1 MMTRC
6 FFHSLA
12 GVALALGLP
21 SFVAGGSET
30 GDIQRLVRQL
40 GSDKFKERE
49 AATSA
54 LFKVGKPALGALQAA
69 AKDSGDE
76 EIRRRAAKLVLDI
89 QDALLRPIDLTP
101 YVNQKRK
108 EHFHGHEP
116 GNDLAAL
123 PAGRQS
129 FAGTK
134 FTVGEGVVQLGAGKP
149 NKVEGIKVG
158 VKAER
163 LHFLHACSHCGGTPL
178 NALIGKYIVRYED
191 KTTAEI
197 EIAYGKDVVDWWE
210 QPGVADPT
218 RSKVAWSG
226 QNKFSRI
233 KLFSTT
239 WSNPKPEKQIASND
253 YVKTRN
259 APFCV
264 AMTAEE

>member
-1 MMTRC
+1 MTRS
-6 FFHSLA
+6 FSRSLV
-12 GVALALGLP
+12 GVALVLGLP
-21 SFVAGGSET
+21 SFVAGGSEA
-30 GDIQRLVRQL
+30 GDISQLVRQL

-49 AATSA
+49 AAAGA
-54 LFKVGKPALGALQAA
+54 LFKVGKPALGALKSA

-76 EIRRRAAKLVLDI
+76 EIRLRAAKLILAI

-101 YVNQKRK
+101 YVNQKLK
-108 EHFHGHEP
+108 EQFHGHEP

-123 PAGRQS
+123 PTGKQS

-134 FTVGEGVVQLGAGKP
+134 FSVGEGVVQLGAGKP

-178 NALIGKYIVRYED
+178 DALIGKYIVRYED

-197 EIAYGKDVVDWWE
+197 EIVYGKDVVDWWE
-210 QPGVADPT
+210 QPGVADPS

-226 QNKFSRI
+226 ANKFSRI
-233 KLFSTT
+233 KLFLTT
-239 WSNPKPEKQIASND
+239 WSNPTPEKRIVSLD
-253 YVKTRN
+253 YVITRN
-259 APFCV
+259 APFC
-264 AMTAEE
+264 AAITAEE